1 MERAT
6 VTDLIP
12 LRVLFLSPSNAA
24 RSQIAE
30 ALLRRKGGERFI
42 VASAGASPATQIH
55 PGAVRAL
62 ATLGIDWSSRR
73 PKGVDAVA
81 GQDWDFII
89 ATCEPVK
96 EACPSL
102 PGQPLY
108 ARWGVPNPV
117 DATAGASN
125 EDAFVKTAHLLMWRI
140 DLMLA
145 VRPEVLERAVTT
157 QTYREVPRPRRSY
170 VDTAPTISAP

>member
-1 MERAT
+1 M
-6 VTDLIP
+6 P

-30 ALLRRKGGERFI
+30 ALLSQKGADRFV
-42 VASAGASPATQIH
+42 VASAGATPAPRIH

-62 ATLGIDWSSRR
+62 ASLGIDWSSRR
-73 PKGVDAVA
+73 PKGLDAVVD
-81 GQDWDFII
+81 QDWDFII
-89 ATCEPVK
+89 ATCEPAK
-96 EACPSL
+96 DACPSL

-117 DATAGASN
+117 DAAAGTSR
-125 EDAFVKTAHLLMWRI
+125 EDPFLKTGHLLTWRI

-157 QTYREVPRPRRSY
+157 QTYGPVTRTRRSY
-170 VDTAPTISAP
+170 ADSAPTISSP